1 MKVLYL
7 IFPSLVENYFFP
19 RFSNPLWT
27 ISGQKMFEYDHSL
40 LSLIELHKIGIR
52 STRELEEVIEG
63 YSFANEEFLEKWEY
77 NVIRFVG
84 FTNRSRA
91 LKIACRF
98 TDDWRL
104 ATIDARIASVQEI
117 ISHFCRYC

>member
-1 MKVLYL
+1 
-7 IFPSLVENYFFP
+7 
-19 RFSNPLWT
+19 
-27 ISGQKMFEYDHSL
+27 MFEYDHSL

-63 YSFANEEFLEKWEY
+63 YSFANEEFLEKWGHD
-77 NVIRFVG
+77 VIRFVG

-98 TDDWRL
+98 TEDWRL
-104 ATIDARIASVQEI
+104 ATIDARIACPRHHKRFLQVLLTHILLQNYL
-117 ISHFCRYC
+117 SHAWAYCTFASPA